1 MSKIKISEEG
11 YNEIREIVNSC
22 NFDNINIRIGYP
34 RNKNSRPVLYIGEV
48 KDTDI
53 VEKVGDFNFIM
64 TLDLLNEYGGFI
76 TL

>member
-1 MSKIKISEEG
+1 MNKIKISEEG

-22 NFDNINIRIGYP
+22 NFDNTNIRIGYP
-34 RNKNSRPVLYIGEV
+34 RNKNSRPVLYFGEV

-64 TLDLLNEYGGFI
+64 TLDLLNEYGGYI